1 MGKENMAIFKL
12 CTLLNRHIQSCVLR
26 MSVYLNRIKETVKY
40 DGKNAQVL
48 LYIV

>member
-1 MGKENMAIFKL
+1 MAIFKL
-12 CTLLNRHIQSCVLR
+12 CTLLSRHIQLCVLR
-26 MSVYLNRIKETVKY
+26 MSVYLNQIKKTMKY